1 MGFPPN
7 LIKTNISMKFI
18 ALLAIASSLV
28 GAAYSADLNIGVVDL
43 NRAFAEYNKT
53 KSAKESL
60 DQNAAKAKEEL
71 TERFNALKKLNDE
84 VEKLAKASQDPVLGP
99 QEQAKK
105 RAEAQTKAQ
114 EFKSLERDIAEFR
127 QRREQQIQQQGMEQR
142 RQLYAEILKVV
153 KAKAESDKYDLVFDK
168 SGLGALG
175 LPFLVHSKE
184 GVAKDFTADVIV
196 ELNKNATAEGEAAAP
211 AGN

>member
-1 MGFPPN
+1 
-7 LIKTNISMKFI
+7 MKFI
-18 ALLAIASSLV
+18 TVLALAASLV
-28 GAAYSADLNIGVVDL
+28 GAAYSAELSIGVVDL
-43 NRAFAEYNKT
+43 NKAFAEYNKT

-71 TERFNALKKLNDE
+71 TERFSALKKLNDE
-84 VEKLAKASQDPVLGP
+84 VEKLAKESQDPVLGE
-99 QEQAKK
+99 QERAKK

-142 RQLYAEILKVV
+142 RELYTEILKVV
-153 KAKAESDKYDLVFDK
+153 KEQSEVGKYDLVFDK

-175 LPFLVHSKE
+175 LPFLIHSKE
-184 GVAKDFTADVIV
+184 GVAKDFTSDVIV
-196 ELNKNATAEGEAAAP
+196 ELNKNAPAEAAAAAP

>member
-1 MGFPPN
+1 
-7 LIKTNISMKFI
+7 MKF
-18 ALLAIASSLV
+18 LTVFAIASTLV
-28 GAAYSADLNIGVVDL
+28 GAASAADLNIGVVDL
-43 NRAFAEYNKT
+43 NKAFAEYNKT

-127 QRREQQIQQQGMEQR
+127 QRREQQIQQQGMDQR
-142 RQLYAEILKVV
+142 RQLYSEILQVV
-153 KAKAESDKYDLVFDK
+153 KNQAEAGKFDLVFDK

-175 LPFLVHSKE
+175 LPFLIHSKE

-196 ELNKNATAEGEAAAP
+196 ELNKNTPAEGAAPAATPAP